1 MTDHRAGERGGSTL
15 RNLAIL
21 VVVAGLFALFL
32 QNNPFEKD
40 IRIGHIGADFFQRS
54 RGEGPLIFSGDLD
67 EARLRLTPE
76 ERAKL
81 VEFLQENEK
90 TVKQVEVKAVLQD
103 SYAELRG
110 TTELYVDV
118 VMRMHD
124 GTEMRPP
131 TLRATRDELPGRL
144 LWRVRRDLTA
154 YDKASVK
161 GAVGGKVVIIN
172 TI

>member
-32 QNNPFEKD
+32 LHDPFEKN
-40 IRIGHIGADFFQRS
+40 IRIGQIGADFFQRQ
-54 RGEGPLIFSGDLD
+54 RGDGPLIFSGDLD
-67 EARLRLTPE
+67 EARLHLTPE

-81 VEFLQENEK
+81 VKFLQENEK
-90 TVKQVEVKAVLQD
+90 TVKQVEVKVVQQD

-110 TTELYVDV
+110 TSELYADV
-118 VMRMHD
+118 IMRMRD

-131 TLRATRDELPGRL
+131 TLRATRGELSDRL

-154 YDKASVK
+154 YDKAAVK
-161 GAVGGKVVIIN
+161 GAAGGKVVIIN